1 MPDADQRPELDEYF
15 LLWVLIAQAKDAIS
29 RAREREYSRFGLNN
43 ERRAILYILENNGG
57 HATPVDIARELFREL
72 HSVTGML
79 SRMEAAGLVSR
90 HKGTGRSKVEVRL
103 TEHGSE
109 VLEMSRGTEI
119 DKKIFSVLTK
129 RERERFASYLWKVRA
144 SVLKDLGI
152 PEWQLNLSLTR
163 GVEGGPG
170 GEE

>member
-109 VLEMSRGTEI
+109 MLEMSRGTEI

-129 RERERFASYLWKVRA
+129 RERERFASYLWRVRG

-163 GVEGGPG
+163 GEEGGPG

>member
-1 MPDADQRPELDEYF
+1 MSDTEQELGLDEYF
-15 LLWVLIAQAKDAIS
+15 LLWVLIAQTKDAIA

-43 ERRAILYILENNGG
+43 ERRAILYILENSGG
-57 HATPVDIARELFREL
+57 RATPVDIARELFREL

-79 SRMEAAGLVSR
+79 KRMEDAGLVSR

-103 TEHGSE
+103 TDHGRE
-109 VLEMSRGTEI
+109 VLDMSRGTEI

-129 RERERFASYLWKVRA
+129 RERERFGSYLLKVRG

-152 PEWQLNLSLTR
+152 PEWQLNLSLHR
-163 GVEGGPG
+163 AGVEEPKA
-170 GEE
+170 

>member
-1 MPDADQRPELDEYF
+1 MSDTEQELGLDEYF
-15 LLWVLIAQAKDAIS
+15 LLWVLIAQTKDAIA

-43 ERRAILYILENNGG
+43 ERRAILYILENSGG

-79 SRMEAAGLVSR
+79 KRMEDAGLVSR

-103 TEHGSE
+103 TDHGRE
-109 VLEMSRGTEI
+109 VLDMSRGTEI

-129 RERERFASYLWKVRA
+129 RERERFGSYLWKVRC

-152 PEWQLNLSLTR
+152 PEWQLNLSLHR
-163 GVEGGPG
+163 AGVEEPKA
-170 GEE
+170 

>member
-1 MPDADQRPELDEYF
+1 MSDTDHKPAPDEFF
-15 LLWVLIAQAKDAIS
+15 LLWVLIAQTKDAVS

-43 ERRAILYILENNGG
+43 ERRAILYMLDNNGG

-72 HSVTGML
+72 HSVTGMIK
-79 SRMEAAGLVSR
+79 RMEDAGLVSR

-103 TEHGSE
+103 TDHGRE
-109 VLEMSRGTEI
+109 VLDASRGTEI

-129 RERERFASYLWKVRA
+129 RERERFGAYLWKVRG

-152 PEWQLNLSLTR
+152 PEWQLNLSLHR
-163 GVEGGPG
+163 DREDDPG
-170 GEE
+170 GEA

>member
-1 MPDADQRPELDEYF
+1 MPDADQRPEPDEYF

>member
-1 MPDADQRPELDEYF
+1 MPDIDEEPMDEFF
-15 LLWVLIAQAKDAIS
+15 LLWLLIAQTKDAIS

-79 SRMEAAGLVSR
+79 KRMEDAGLVSR

-103 TEHGSE
+103 TDSGRE
-109 VLEMSRGTEI
+109 VLDMSRGTEI

-129 RERERFASYLWKVRA
+129 RERERFGAYLWKVRG

-152 PEWQLNLSLTR
+152 PEWQVNFSLTR
-163 GVEGGPG
+163 GGQGEPG
-170 GEE
+170 GEA